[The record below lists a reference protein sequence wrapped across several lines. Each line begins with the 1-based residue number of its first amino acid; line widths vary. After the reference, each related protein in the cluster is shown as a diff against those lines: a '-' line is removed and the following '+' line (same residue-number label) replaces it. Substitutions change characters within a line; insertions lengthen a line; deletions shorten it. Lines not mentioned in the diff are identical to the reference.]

1 MIIMTNNLNY
11 SVFEPEIDHKIEGTT
26 YDDIMKEVE
35 EEEKKQTNSTIM
47 FGEVTLD
54 DITALEIEYD
64 TNYIKKELNKIAEY
78 YEISIRKK
86 NKKDL
91 ISEIVIFETS
101 GENVAIVERRKELWF
116 YINEIREDKYLSKYL
131 IFD

>member
-1 MIIMTNNLNY
+1 MTNNLNY
-11 SVFEPEIDHKIEGTT
+11 SVFEPEIDDAIESTT

-64 TNYIKKELNKIAEY
+64 TNYIKKELIKIAEY

-101 GENVAIVERRKELWF
+101 GENIAIVERRKELWF

>member
-1 MIIMTNNLNY
+1 MTNNLNY
-11 SVFEPEIDHKIEGTT
+11 SVFEPEIDNAIESTT

-35 EEEKKQTNSTIM
+35 EEEKKQTNSTVM
-47 FGEVTLD
+47 FGDVTLD

-64 TNYIKKELNKIAEY
+64 TNYIKKELIKIAEY

-101 GENVAIVERRKELWF
+101 GENIAIVERRKELWF

>member
-1 MIIMTNNLNY
+1 MTNNLNY
-11 SVFEPEIDHKIEGTT
+11 SVFEPEIDDTIESTT

-35 EEEKKQTNSTIM
+35 EEEKKQTNSNIM

-64 TNYIKKELNKIAEY
+64 TNYIKKELIKIAEY

-101 GENVAIVERRKELWF
+101 GENIAIVERRKELWF

>member
-1 MIIMTNNLNY
+1 MTNNLNY
-11 SVFEPEIDHKIEGTT
+11 SVFEPEIDDAIESTT

-64 TNYIKKELNKIAEY
+64 TN
-78 YEISIRKK
+78 
-86 NKKDL
+86 
-91 ISEIVIFETS
+91 
-101 GENVAIVERRKELWF
+101 
-116 YINEIREDKYLSKYL
+116 
-131 IFD
+131 